1 MTKWIVSAPLK
12 GTDLMKNFVCFTE
25 VELRKLLE
33 QYPDA
38 SVEMKDSHL
47 EDYPEMKDYSLISTA
62 QTENYI
68 QVKDVRYTLDE
79 FNRIGELL
87 LGRNLTDDQQV
98 VLDDL
103 INYQSCADCSPFVTI
118 FAVDSD
124 YQSDSL
130 GDKLCQAY
138 EKLSDEQQFQVLA
151 AFAEWGSKEEHS

>member
-1 MTKWIVSAPLK
+1 MTKWIVSTPLK
-12 GTDLMKNFVCFTE
+12 GTDLMKNFVCFGE
-25 VELRKLLE
+25 AELRKLLE

-98 VLDDL
+98 VLEWLKQYMLD
-103 INYQSCADCSPFVTI
+103 
-118 FAVDSD
+118 DSD
-124 YQSDSL
+124 FKNAICELSKLYIAGIPYKKEEIAFKRLSDSEL
-130 GDKLCQAY
+130 A
-138 EKLSDEQQFQVLA
+138 QVLA
-151 AFAEWGSKEEHS
+151 AFASYGLEGEE